1 MSRQKLIHLHSATK
15 GTGPDAGVLEKG
27 EIAVGYKTGEEGLY
41 IENASGDVV
50 TFKSETYTQ
59 TKISESAAATLSS
72 AQSYTDEKI
81 KTATG
86 STAAVQTELD
96 ATQVGAGLAA
106 NGSYTKV
113 TGDTILSAATS
124 LANADTKLADAI
136 RAEVTRATGVE
147 SGLRT
152 DVDAKVSGL
161 TAGNGITVGTG
172 TKPSVAVKL
181 DTTGE
186 SFLSVAAGGV
196 KLSGV
201 QSAIDTAKAAAIAEA
216 NKKVASVAAGDASI
230 TVAGSATAPTVAVKI
245 DATAGNSLKLVADK
259 GLRVDIPAAAEY
271 TIATAT
277 TTSSYLKSYK
287 LMKGSSQAGVTI
299 DIPKDL
305 VVSKGEVKEVTE
317 TDKPYSGA
325 VIGDKYIELTIANGS
340 PLYIPAKSLVDVYT
354 AADATIVIDQDAN
367 TVKVGTIAQSQVSGL
382 SGALNAKANQTD
394 LNTVSGNV
402 STNTTAIATLN
413 GTGTTSVTGK
423 INTAIAAEVSRADA
437 AYDAKGTAAGIKT
450 TIDAYTVNGKKISAN
465 PVLSG
470 ADVKTTGYAIA
481 SAYTAVA
488 TGDTVNAAIGKI
500 EKRANDAYSSA
511 TAVTGN
517 ALTGVTFNGT
527 AATVANKVAAI
538 TGTGANIKATGY
550 AIATANTAVAATD
563 TINAAI
569 GKVEFKANKG
579 ISDAAAAKSAADAAQ
594 SAANGKVASVK
605 AGNNSIT
612 VGGTTTAPTVA
623 VKIDTTTT
631 VVSGATDNAIKV
643 SSTGIYIDRI
653 DCGEY

>member
-41 IENASGDVV
+41 IENTSGDVV
-50 TFKSETYTQ
+50 AFKSETYTQ

-96 ATQVGAGLAA
+96 ATQAGAGLAA

-124 LANADTKLADAI
+124 LANADTKLANAI
-136 RAEVTRATGVE
+136 RTEVTRATGVE
-147 SGLRT
+147 SGLRS

-172 TKPSVAVKL
+172 TKPSVAVKI

-201 QSAIDTAKAAAIAEA
+201 QTAIDTAKNAAIAEA

-230 TVAGSATAPTVAVKI
+230 TVAGTATAPTVAVKI

-271 TIATAT
+271 SITTAT
-277 TTSSYLKSYK
+277 TTSGYLKSYK
-287 LMKGSSQAGVTI
+287 LMKGTSQAGVTI

-450 TIDAYTVNGKKISAN
+450 TIDAYTVNSKKISSN

-470 ADVKTTGYAIA
+470 ADIKTTGYAIA

-550 AIATANTAVAATD
+550 AIATGNTAVAATD

-579 ISDAAAAKSAADAAQ
+579 ISDAAAAKTAADNAQ
-594 SAANGKVASVK
+594 TSANAKVASVK
-605 AGNNSIT
+605 AGDNSIT

-631 VVSGATDNAIKV
+631 AVSGATGNAIKV

>member
-59 TKISESAAATLSS
+59 TKISKSAAATLSS
-72 AQSYTDEKI
+72 AQSYTDEKVA
-81 KTATG
+81 TATG
-86 STAAVQTELD
+86 STATVKNELD
-96 ATQVGAGLAA
+96 ATQTGAGLAA

-201 QSAIDTAKAAAIAEA
+201 QSAINTAKAAAIAEA

-230 TVAGSATAPTVAVKI
+230 TVAGTSTAPTVAVKI

-259 GLRVDIPAAAEY
+259 GLRVDIPAVAEY

-277 TTSSYLKSYK
+277 TTSGYLKSYK
-287 LMKGSSQAGVTI
+287 LMKGTSQAGVTI

-317 TDKPYSGA
+317 KDKPYTGA
-325 VIGDKYIELTIANGS
+325 VVGDKYIELTIANGS

-402 STNTTAIATLN
+402 STNKSAIATLN

-437 AYDAKGTAAGIKT
+437 AYDAKDTAAGIKT
-450 TIDAYTVNGKKISAN
+450 TIDAYTVNSKKISSN

-470 ADVKTTGYAIA
+470 ADIKTTGYAIA

-538 TGTGANIKATGY
+538 TGTGANIKVTGY
-550 AIATANTAVAATD
+550 AIGTNTAVATGD
-563 TINAAI
+563 TVNAAI

-579 ISDAAAAKSAADAAQ
+579 ISDAAAAKTAANTAQ
-594 SAANGKVASVK
+594 STANAKVASVK
-605 AGNNSIT
+605 AGDNSIT
-612 VGGTTTAPTVA
+612 VSGTGTAPTVA

-631 VVSGATDNAIKV
+631 AVSGATGNAIKV

>member
-96 ATQVGAGLAA
+96 ATQVGAGLAT

-230 TVAGSATAPTVAVKI
+230 TVAGTATAPTVAVKI

-259 GLRVDIPAAAEY
+259 GLRVDIPDAAEY

-277 TTSSYLKSYK
+277 TTSGYLKSYK

-305 VVSKGEVKEVTE
+305 VVSEGSVKTVTKA
-317 TDKPYSGA
+317 DDPYTGA
-325 VIGDKYIELTIANGS
+325 VVGDKYIELIIANGS
-340 PLYIPAKSLVDVYT
+340 PLYIPANSLVDVYKN
-354 AADATIVIDQDAN
+354 ADATIVIDNTAN
-367 TVKVGTIAQSQVSGL
+367 TIKVGTIAQSQVSGL

-402 STNTTAIATLN
+402 STNTSAIATLN

-423 INTAIAAEVSRADA
+423 INTAMAAEVSRADA

-450 TIDAYTVNGKKISAN
+450 TIDAYTVNSKKISSN

-470 ADVKTTGYAIA
+470 ADIKTTGYAIA

-612 VGGTTTAPTVA
+612 IGGTTTAPTVA

>member
-1 MSRQKLIHLHSATK
+1 
-15 GTGPDAGVLEKG
+15 
-27 EIAVGYKTGEEGLY
+27 
-41 IENASGDVV
+41 
-50 TFKSETYTQ
+50 
-59 TKISESAAATLSS
+59 
-72 AQSYTDEKI
+72 
-81 KTATG
+81 
-86 STAAVQTELD
+86 
-96 ATQVGAGLAA
+96 
-106 NGSYTKV
+106 
-113 TGDTILSAATS
+113 
-124 LANADTKLADAI
+124 
-136 RAEVTRATGVE
+136 
-147 SGLRT
+147 
-152 DVDAKVSGL
+152 
-161 TAGNGITVGTG
+161 
-172 TKPSVAVKL
+172 
-181 DTTGE
+181 
-186 SFLSVAAGGV
+186 
-196 KLSGV
+196 
-201 QSAIDTAKAAAIAEA
+201 
-216 NKKVASVAAGDASI
+216 
-230 TVAGSATAPTVAVKI
+230 
-245 DATAGNSLKLVADK
+245 
-259 GLRVDIPAAAEY
+259 
-271 TIATAT
+271 
-277 TTSSYLKSYK
+277 
-287 LMKGSSQAGVTI
+287 MKGSSQAGVTI

-305 VVSKGEVKEVTE
+305 VVSKGEVKEVTK

-550 AIATANTAVAATD
+550 AIATVSYTHLTLP
-563 TINAAI
+563 T
-569 GKVEFKANKG
+569 
-579 ISDAAAAKSAADAAQ
+579 
-594 SAANGKVASVK
+594 
-605 AGNNSIT
+605 NSL
-612 VGGTTTAPTVA
+612 V
-623 VKIDTTTT
+623 
-631 VVSGATDNAIKV
+631 
-643 SSTGIYIDRI
+643 
-653 DCGEY
+653 